1 MSLDSTLTAIADPRL
16 QDASRAGFNGAILKP
31 DKAASIASMDR
42 IRRMIATYKAK
53 LFINHDKAQSDELKL
68 LPAFY
73 D

>member
-1 MSLDSTLTAIADPRL
+1 MPSLNT
-16 QDASRAGFNGAILKP
+16 
-31 DKAASIASMDR
+31 DKAQSIASMEK

-53 LFINHDKAQSDELKL
+53 FFINHYKDQTDALKL